1 MTPWWGVLDD
11 IIAWNTGFRNVE
23 VKTEGKNPSSRV
35 DEAIVHKLV

>member
-23 VKTEGKNPSSRV
+23 VKTDS
-35 DEAIVHKLV
+35 